1 MKNVKMFAIVAL
13 TVVSTQIA
21 LATATTS
28 APIDANAIALSIQD
42 FVEIEIS
49 ALPETVQET
58 LAVTYEGAEVTKA
71 FVNKEGIYKLEIV
84 KTDLEKTVYINSK
97 GELVDM

>member
-13 TVVSTQIA
+13 TALSTQIA
-21 LATATTS
+21 LASVTANTTIGAS
-28 APIDANAIALSIQD
+28 AIALSIQD

-58 LAVTYEGAEVTKA
+58 LTTSHEGAEVTKA
-71 FVNKEGIYKLEIV
+71 FVNKEGIYKIEITKSDV
-84 KTDLEKTVYINSK
+84 QKTVYINSE